1 MIFSFQTLCSCQTT
15 LVAIDLFALNLTKA
29 LSERNLTH
37 IVDVIFVSDHGM
49 TDTSHPTFVYVDDII
64 GQPWE
69 GVITMDGK

>member
-1 MIFSFQTLCSCQTT
+1 MIFRFQTLCSCQSN

-29 LSERNLTH
+29 LGERNPAH
-37 IVDVIFVSDHGM
+37 IVDVIFVNDHGM

-69 GVITMDGK
+69 SVITMDGK